1 MSQIV
6 DTSSWEA
13 GKDYPEWM
21 NEISIAT
28 ISKGY
33 LLADETPRKAYK
45 RVVSE
50 LIHQTPSE
58 ELVLLTLS

>member
-1 MSQIV
+1 MSIAV
-6 DTSSWEA
+6 DTSNWEA

-33 LLADETPRKAYK
+33 LLPDETPKKAYR
-45 RVVSE
+45 RVAY
-50 LIHQTPSE
+50 T
-58 ELVLLTLS
+58 TTKD